1 MNKKILIV
9 VLTLMVFVALV
20 GGTLIFLK
28 SNPPLEINMQATN
41 ENQHF
46 AVVGFGNKG
55 WGDIHVTDVAVND
68 YEDPQD
74 SKIQVSNEVQGLV
87 HTDDFQSEAAQPY
100 RFLNFDEVTIQTG
113 TSPPHDAESASKDEE
128 IYGLNV
134 IHNEEI
140 RTIHIQY
147 SYFGITLFEEVEIS
161 F

>member
-1 MNKKILIV
+1 ME
-9 VLTLMVFVALV
+9 
-20 GGTLIFLK
+20 
-28 SNPPLEINMQATN
+28 SNPPLEVNMQATN
-41 ENQHF
+41 EDQHF

-74 SKIQVSNEVQGLV
+74 SKIQVSNEVQGLI

-100 RFLNFDEVTIQTG
+100 RFLDFDEVTIQTG
-113 TSPPHDAESASKDEE
+113 SSPTHYADNASEDEE

-147 SYFGITLFEEVEIS
+147 SYFGITLFEEVEIA